1 VQKVFAYCA
10 QSFERSTGRAAG
22 VKSVTCPPASSD
34 MFNLLWLTGRQLLY
48 FDLHGSPGA
57 GFWHGDD
64 GIIALTAEQ
73 VRSVDLGGAVVFA
86 TTCYLADQDSPM
98 LDALLDAG
106 ASYVIGGDG
115 QNWAGVSRR
124 LYGASL
130 LGFWFRRLFMM
141 GVPPLKALA
150 VAKRAIRWQ
159 LRLGRHLE
167 AAARGMGTK
176 ARIEA
181 AKDTLNFRAYY
192 KEKTHV

>member
-1 VQKVFAYCA
+1 
-10 QSFERSTGRAAG
+10 
-22 VKSVTCPPASSD
+22 
-34 MFNLLWLTGRQLLY
+34 LLY
-48 FDLHGSPGA
+48 FDLHGRPGA

-64 GIIALTAEQ
+64 GIVALTAEQ

-86 TTCYLADQDSPM
+86 LNCYLADSCSPM
-98 LDALLDAG
+98 MDSLLDAG

-115 QNWAGVSRR
+115 QNWAGTSSA

-130 LGFWFRRLFMM
+130 LGLWFRRLFMI

-150 VAKRAIRWQ
+150 VAKRAIWWQ
-159 LRLGRHLE
+159 LRLGRRLE
-167 AAARGMGTK
+167 GAARGMGTK

-181 AKDTLNFRAYY
+181 AQDTLMFRAYY